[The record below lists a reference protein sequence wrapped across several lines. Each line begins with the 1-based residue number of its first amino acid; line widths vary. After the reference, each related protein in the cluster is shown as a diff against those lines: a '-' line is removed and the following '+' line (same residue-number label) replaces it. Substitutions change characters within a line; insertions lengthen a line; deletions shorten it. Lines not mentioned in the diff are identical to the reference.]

1 MSDSSSS
8 TNHRVADTPGVVAKP
23 FGSAMWKPLF
33 VKTMFV
39 VNGLVCF
46 VLVAAWIAF
55 GSRGQN
61 HSEASKPLASATDTT
76 DEEEDDDGR
85 PKVIKIELKWPESGI
100 ADFEFTERSGK
111 IIHKEDLVGH
121 PWVVSFIFTHCAGPC
136 FRVTS
141 AMRRLQDEF
150 FKDTDLRLVTI
161 TVDPERDDPAQLAK
175 YASDFRASPERWL
188 FLTDPSGL
196 KDKIYPL
203 INGSFLMPVQ
213 EATGKMRVE
222 GHEFIHTNNILL
234 VDERGVV
241 QGKWNSID
249 DASFDQLRR
258 ELRKRLKKTTDESP
272 VGESRAKTEE

>member
-8 TNHRVADTPGVVAKP
+8 TDNRAADATGVVAKP
-23 FGSAMWKPLF
+23 FGSPVGKPLI
-33 VKTMFV
+33 VKSLFV
-39 VNGLVCF
+39 VNGIVCCA
-46 VLVAAWIAF
+46 LVAAWVAF
-55 GSRGQN
+55 GTRGRN
-61 HSEASKPLASATDTT
+61 NSDEPKPFASATDIT
-76 DEEEDDDGR
+76 DDDDDGR
-85 PKVIKIELKWPESGI
+85 PKVIKIEMKWPESGI

-111 IIHKEDLVGH
+111 VVHKEDLVGH

-150 FKDTDLRLVTI
+150 FQDTDLRLVTI
-161 TVDPERDDPAQLAK
+161 TVDPERDSPAQLAK
-175 YASDFRASPERWL
+175 YAKDFQASPERWL
-188 FLTDPSGL
+188 FLTDPTGL

-213 EATGKMRVE
+213 EATGAMRIE

-258 ELRKRLKKTTDESP
+258 ELRKRLKKTSEKSVPSEAGT
-272 VGESRAKTEE
+272 KTE

>member
-1 MSDSSSS
+1 MSDSSTS
-8 TNHRVADTPGVVAKP
+8 TDNRVAQTPSVVAAP
-23 FGSAMWKPLF
+23 FGSAIG
-33 VKTMFV
+33 KTMFV
-39 VNGLVCF
+39 VNGIVCLV
-46 VLVAAWIAF
+46 LIAGWIAF
-55 GSRGQN
+55 GSRGRN
-61 HSEASKPLASATDTT
+61 SSEEVKPFASATDTT
-76 DEEEDDDGR
+76 NEDDDDNGR
-85 PKVIKIELKWPESGI
+85 PKVIKIEMKWPESGI

-111 IIHKEDLVGH
+111 VIHKEDLVGH

-161 TVDPERDDPAQLAK
+161 TVDPERDTPAQLTK
-175 YASDFRASPERWL
+175 YAKDFQASPERWL
-188 FLTDPSGL
+188 FLTDPSGM

-222 GHEFIHTNNILL
+222 GYEFIHTNNILL
-234 VDERGVV
+234 VNEQGVV

-258 ELRKRLKKTTDESP
+258 ELRKRLNKTSEENSTDEGST
-272 VGESRAKTEE
+272 KTE